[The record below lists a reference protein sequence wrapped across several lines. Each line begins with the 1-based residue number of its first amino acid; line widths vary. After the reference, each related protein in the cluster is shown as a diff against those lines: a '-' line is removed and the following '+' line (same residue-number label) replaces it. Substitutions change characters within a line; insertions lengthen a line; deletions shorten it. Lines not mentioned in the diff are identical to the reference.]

1 MYRLIR
7 ALLFLL
13 PAETAHRIGIWAL
26 RWLGR
31 SVSIATATRRRALKR
46 DLDLG
51 CVIAGLRSPNPL
63 GVAAGLDKDA
73 EAVQGLFA
81 LGFGS
86 VEVGTLTPRP
96 QPGNPSPRLFRLASD
111 HALINRMGF
120 NNCGAQEAARRLA
133 TLRWRPGPV
142 GVNIGKNR
150 DTPLERGVED
160 YLQCVDLL
168 APVSDYL
175 VINVSSPNTPRLREL
190 QETERLS
197 ELLAAARKRLGAS
210 NPKPLFLKIA
220 PDLPDLALD
229 ELVDVALAHQVSGV
243 IATNTT
249 LARPFSHRLA
259 SEEGGLSGE
268 PLREIATR
276 VIRRIYQRARG
287 RLEIIGVGGIFTAAH
302 AYQKIRAGAT
312 LVQLYTGFIYEGP
325 AVVARMLPELRR
337 RLELDGFRSIRDAVG
352 ADHR

>member
-1 MYRLIR
+1 MYRLLR
-7 ALLFLL
+7 AFLFLL

-26 RWLGR
+26 RWLGK
-31 SVSIATATRRRALKR
+31 SVSIAKATRRRALKGDV
-46 DLDLG
+46 DLA
-51 CVIAGLRSPNPL
+51 CEIAGLRFPNPL
-63 GVAAGLDKDA
+63 GVAAGFDKDA

-96 QPGNPSPRLFRLASD
+96 QPGNPSPRLFRLASH

-120 NNCGAQEAARRLA
+120 NNCGAEEAARRLG

-150 DTPLERGVED
+150 DTPLERGVDD
-160 YLQCVDLL
+160 YLQSVDLL
-168 APVSDYL
+168 ATVSDYL

-190 QETERLS
+190 QEPERLS
-197 ELLAAARKRLGAS
+197 ELLGAVGKRLGRTH
-210 NPKPLFLKIA
+210 PRPLFLKIA
-220 PDLPDLALD
+220 PDLDDSALD
-229 ELVDVALAHQVSGV
+229 ELVDVALAHPVSGV

-249 LARPFSHRLA
+249 LTRPFPHRLA
-259 SEEGGLSGE
+259 NEEGGLSGE
-268 PLREIATR
+268 PLREIATQ
-276 VIRRIYQRARG
+276 VIGRIYQRARG

-302 AYQKIRAGAT
+302 AYEKIRAGAT
-312 LVQLYTGFIYEGP
+312 AVQLYTGFIYEGP
-325 AVVARMLPELRR
+325 AVVARILRELRQ
-337 RLELDGFRSIRDAVG
+337 RLERDGFGSVRDAVG